1 MSEIIFEVRD
11 DPECGLRARALGY
24 SIFTQ
29 GADMEELKAMVR
41 DAVSLFFD
49 DPAERPKVIQLHYVR
64 EEIIA
69 A

>member
-1 MSEIIFEVRD
+1 MSEIIFEVHD

-29 GADMEELKAMVR
+29 GADMQELQEMIR
-41 DAVSLFFD
+41 DAVKLYFAHEMD
-49 DPAERPKVIQLHYVR
+49 RPSVIRIHYVQDVVL
-64 EEIIA
+64 A

>member
-1 MSEIIFEVRD
+1 MSEVIFEVHD

-29 GADMEELKAMVR
+29 GADMEELQAMIR
-41 DAVSLFFD
+41 DAVRLYFQD
-49 DPAERPKVIQLHYVR
+49 TADRPSVIRLHYVQDTV
-64 EEIIA
+64 IA